1 MDARPFLVFFT
12 LCAVAA
18 PWSALRRHADEVQTL
33 EAIMDDDSKDVG
45 VEEDSSKKGSSK
57 DGVIVAN
64 EEKQK
69 EDRRKKPHTHK
80 KHTK

>member
-33 EAIMDDDSKDVG
+33 EAIMDGDARGDGDVG

-69 EDRRKKPHTHK
+69 EDCY
-80 KHTK
+80 

>member
-33 EAIMDDDSKDVG
+33 EAIMDDDCKGDDSKDVG
-45 VEEDSSKKGSSK
+45 VEGDSSKKGSSK

-64 EEKQK
+64 TVKRMK
-69 EDRRKKPHTHK
+69 
-80 KHTK
+80 

>member
-33 EAIMDDDSKDVG
+33 EAIMDGDDDDVCDG
-45 VEEDSSKKGSSK
+45 ISVEEESSKRKKGN
-57 DGVIVAN
+57 GCARVLIVA
-64 EEKQK
+64 
-69 EDRRKKPHTHK
+69 RY
-80 KHTK
+80 

>member
-33 EAIMDDDSKDVG
+33 EAIMDDDAKGDGCKDVG

-57 DGVIVAN
+57 DGVIVAKISKN
-64 EEKQK
+64 Q
-69 EDRRKKPHTHK
+69 
-80 KHTK
+80 